1 MNPDSTLLSW
11 ITAEVSQA
19 LTVVREQ
26 MAKFGA
32 DPQNGALLQPCPGHM
47 HQVSGALR
55 MVGLA
60 GATRFCE
67 AIEAGF
73 SGLNGALP
81 DAATVAVLD
90 RSVLA
95 LKEFVE
101 GLERGQPNQ
110 PLALYPVYKELSA
123 LHGKSAG
130 GEKDLFYPDLGVAA
144 PAHPSPAA
152 MPKEGLVPTVQAS
165 RALFQRGVL
174 AWLRSGP
181 AGLDDMARA
190 VQTLHQLAAH
200 LPEPRTLWW
209 AALGVLETLRATKD
223 AGWLAMAKPL
233 LNRIDFHMR
242 DLAAGA
248 APVNEALLRELL
260 YVLGKAGAPTPL
272 AKEIRTLYQL
282 DTLFPAPAAER
293 GASVELNHEFLEAAL
308 YDLHS
313 RLEAVKSA
321 WVQYISGEHKAAGRF
336 RELVASFRTK
346 AAELGNQHLIK
357 LLEAIGLVTKQLPD
371 PYPRQKDYMVIE
383 MASAFLLVE
392 SVIDQF
398 GNPPQDMDQQIV
410 IMGGWLLDSAKGK
423 SKSEPPAGL
432 RADLVQK
439 VGGLQLRAQ
448 VAREALSNLQ
458 HIEQVL
464 DSFSRDASKRDG
476 LDGLGAYLRQVHGAL
491 KVLAFER
498 AAEAVAICENMIAA
512 CSVAAPEQAAEGMDW
527 VAEGLSSVGLYL
539 NPCVQGREPSDQAL
553 DLFFQRFG
561 KRVEAVDTKVQADVT
576 VKLEDAAPRAAPA
589 APAPRAEV
597 DAELLAIFLE
607 EAAEVL
613 QRIEATLPVCRQQPN
628 DLESLT
634 TIRRGFHTL
643 KGSGRMVGLMDL
655 GEVAWEIEQLMNLW
669 LEEKRLARPALL
681 DLLAAA
687 CESFSGWL
695 QQLGDGSLQGEIQA
709 DELVQAA
716 RALKSAASAP
726 VPVSASND
734 PKEETA
740 PAQPAVIDLDFAVAA
755 PAEVDE
761 PTVTIGT
768 NTLTQAMFDIY
779 LKEAAEHVDALE
791 AGFAEW
797 RATPGADTPQSFMR
811 AAHTLASSSS
821 TAGFSPIAELAGAVE
836 QWLPFARH
844 TLEAA
849 DVRLVEAA
857 IARLR
862 LMTESMS
869 RHEAPARS
877 ADQTGRLKALTARLE
892 WAPAPAAAAATAAAV
907 QKAAALQLNPPGAP
921 QADETGEDKRAL
933 HDDLDQALMPVF
945 LEEAQELV
953 PAIGADLRDWKANP
967 GNDNVSQS
975 LRRGLHTLKGS
986 ARMAGAIRLGELTH
1000 LMESRIEAAIEAN
1013 AFTPELFSELE
1024 EKMDRLSADV
1034 ERMRAGPEEP
1044 AAPAGV
1050 AAAPGQERPRAVLE
1064 AAPLQPAAAMLRVN
1078 ADTLDHLINEAGEV
1092 AIARSRV
1099 EAELRLIRQ
1108 ALHDLSESVGRM
1120 RGQLREVEVQA
1131 DSQMQSQLTVQEDKK
1146 EKADYDPLEFDRYT
1160 RLQELTR
1167 LMAESLNDVA
1177 SIQAALGKNVGDTDA
1192 ALLAQTRTTREV
1204 QQQLMRMRAVP
1215 FSNLNERLYRVVRQT
1230 ARELDKKAE
1239 LEIEGADVE
1248 LDRSVLERISA
1259 PLEHMLRN
1267 ALAHGIESPAA
1278 RAKEGKP
1285 ETGRIV
1291 LALRQEANEIAL
1303 VLSDDGGGLDL
1314 ERLHQKAIDK
1324 SIVSS
1329 TQQLSDAE
1337 KAQLIFASGLS
1348 TAEAVTELAGRG
1360 VGMDVVRNEI
1370 ATIGGRIDISTAR
1383 GQGTTFT
1390 VYLPLTLAVTQAVL
1404 IRSGGGFFALSTA
1417 MVEQVLRVRSDEMAG
1432 LYATKRVEFQGRN
1445 YPLHSLAHMFGGS
1458 VSTELQTYN
1467 SVLLLRSGIQRAAL
1481 HVDELIGNQEIVV
1494 KSLGPQLARMA
1505 WVGGATVLADGSI
1518 VPLINPVV
1526 LARRTLS
1533 GVPDFEHTTLVPH
1546 LKGRGQKPETVA
1558 PIVMVVDDSLTVRKI
1573 TTRLLEREG
1582 YQVVTAKDGLEALEQ
1597 MRETLPAIML
1607 VDIEMPRMDGF
1618 DLTRNVRGDP
1628 RTKDIPIIM
1637 ISSRTADKHRSQA
1650 AALGVNQFLGKPYQ
1664 EAELLQQIAAF
1675 IGATIG

>member
-1 MNPDSTLLSW
+1 MLNPDSTLLSW

-81 DAATVAVLD
+81 DPATIAVLD

-130 GEKDLFYPDLGVAA
+130 GEKDLFYPDLAVAA

-174 AWLRSGP
+174 AWLRGGP
-181 AGLDDMARA
+181 AGLDDMTRA
-190 VQTLHQLAAH
+190 VQTLHQLASH
-200 LPEPRTLWW
+200 LPEPRALWW
-209 AALGVLETLRATKD
+209 AALGVLETLRGTKD
-223 AGWLAMAKPL
+223 AEWLAAAKPL
-233 LNRIDFHMR
+233 CNRIDFHMR

-260 YVLGKAGAPTPL
+260 YVLGKAAAPTPL
-272 AKEIRTLYQL
+272 AKEIRALYQL
-282 DTLFPAPAAER
+282 DTLFPAPAAEH
-293 GASVELNHEFLEAAL
+293 GASLELNHEFLEAAL

-357 LLEAIGLVTKQLPD
+357 LLEAISLVTKQLPD

-398 GNPPQDMDQQIV
+398 GNPPQDIDQQIV

-439 VGGLQLRAQ
+439 VGALQLRAQ

-464 DSFSRDASKRDG
+464 DSFSRDASKREG

-553 DLFFQRFG
+553 DLFFQRFS
-561 KRVEAVDTKVQADVT
+561 KRVEAVDTQVQADVT
-576 VKLEDAAPRAAPA
+576 IKLEDAERRPEPA
-589 APAPRAEV
+589 APAPRPEV

-613 QRIEATLPVCRQQPN
+613 QRIEATLPVCRKQPD

-695 QQLGDGSLQGEIQA
+695 RQLGDGSLQGEIQA
-709 DELVQAA
+709 EELVEAA
-716 RALKSAASAP
+716 RALKTAASAP
-726 VPVSASND
+726 APSSTPNVTVELAPVPPV
-734 PKEETA
+734 
-740 PAQPAVIDLDFAVAA
+740 VIDLDFAVAA
-755 PAEVDE
+755 PAEVHE

-779 LKEAAEHVDALE
+779 LKEAAEHVEALE

-821 TAGFSPIAELAGAVE
+821 TAGFSQIAELAGAVE
-836 QWLPFARH
+836 QWLPFARN

-869 RHEAPARS
+869 RHETPGRS

-892 WAPAPAAAAATAAAV
+892 WAPAPAAAATAAAAQ
-907 QKAAALQLNPPGAP
+907 QKAAAPQFNPPAAS
-921 QADETGEDKRAL
+921 QAEESDQDKRAL
-933 HDDLDQALMPVF
+933 HDDLDPALLPVF

-967 GNDNVSQS
+967 ENDNVSQS

-1000 LMESRIEAAIEAN
+1000 LMESRLEAAIEAN
-1013 AFTPELFSELE
+1013 AFTPELFTELE
-1024 EKMDRLSADV
+1024 EKMDRLAADV
-1034 ERMRAGPEEP
+1034 ERMRAGPEP
-1044 AAPAGV
+1044 AAASAL
-1050 AAAPGQERPRAVLE
+1050 AAAPGQDRPKVAEVV
-1064 AAPLQPAAAMLRVN
+1064 APLQPAAAMLRVN

-1204 QQQLMRMRAVP
+1204 QQQLMRMRAVT
-1215 FSNLNERLYRVVRQT
+1215 FSTLNERLYRVVRQT
-1230 ARELDKKAE
+1230 ARELEKKAE

-1278 RAKEGKP
+1278 RVKAGKP

-1291 LALRQEANEIAL
+1291 LTLRQEANEIAL
-1303 VLSDDGGGLDL
+1303 VLSDDGAGLDL

-1324 SIVSS
+1324 SIVSG
-1329 TQQLSDAE
+1329 TQQLSDGE

-1383 GQGTTFT
+1383 GQGTTLT

-1467 SVLLLRSGIQRAAL
+1467 SVLLLRSGIQRVAL
-1481 HVDELIGNQEIVV
+1481 HVDELMGNQEIVV

-1505 WVGGATVLADGSI
+1505 WVSGATVLPDGSI

-1546 LKGRGQKPETVA
+1546 LPGRGKKAETVA

-1582 YQVVTAKDGLEALEQ
+1582 YQVITAKDGLEALEQ

-1628 RTKDIPIIM
+1628 RTRDIPIIM
-1637 ISSRTADKHRSQA
+1637 ISSRTAEKHRSQA